1 MSSDI
6 NIRISNLEKKILEL
20 TSELNVLKKGK
31 GNQIG
36 GVSKSA
42 PSSVDMEL
50 SVTALEKEVKN
61 LQEILKNQ
69 TKILVTFSDFM
80 QSFRE
85 TQQSNIT
92 GFKEDQIDL
101 MKTFQNIT
109 SSVAETLRTEFLMVL
124 RDFREKYPDLEKKK
138 IEKELKQVK
147 SPFPSIDSSQVFTS
161 DQSSFLNRKFDDIV
175 VQIERQVQD
184 NLQSVVEL
192 ISHLLAKV
200 EQLKYIIEEK
210 SVKIE
215 EI

>member
-20 TSELNVLKKGK
+20 ASELNALKKGK

-42 PSSVDMEL
+42 SSSVDMEL

-161 DQSSFLNRKFDDIV
+161 DQSSFLNRKFDEVV